1 MNVNTKKNVRRRLL
15 REASEDEVGLWLVA
29 RWVQAA
35 SGSETALRKRTLD
48 LVGAMLRDGL
58 IQAGHPDP
66 EQERFAAWPLTAR
79 EAVERMKKEWKA
91 LGRRPKLG
99 EIAWFATTERGEQAA
114 RRSAMTE
121 QRRSAITSGDRSSV
135 GEGESKEC
143 RE

>member
-1 MNVNTKKNVRRRLL
+1 M
-15 REASEDEVGLWLVA
+15 
-29 RWVQAA
+29 
-35 SGSETALRKRTLD
+35 KR
-48 LVGAMLRDGL
+48 
-58 IQAGHPDP
+58 
-66 EQERFAAWPLTAR
+66 
-79 EAVERMKKEWKA
+79 EWKA

-121 QRRSAITSGDRSSV
+121 QQRSAITSGDRSSV